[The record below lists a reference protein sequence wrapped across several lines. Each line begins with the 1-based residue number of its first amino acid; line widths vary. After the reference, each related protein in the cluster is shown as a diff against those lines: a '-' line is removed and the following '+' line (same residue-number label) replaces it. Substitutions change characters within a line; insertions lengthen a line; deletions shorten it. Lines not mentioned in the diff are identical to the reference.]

1 MVYKINID
9 ELKKQGYTSVAFEF
23 GAVNAPAAQPAQPAV
38 QTPTIKV
45 GSTVRVKNGAKTYDG
60 KGLASFIYNRNHI
73 VKEIKGDRAVITY
86 SGTVVAA
93 IKVSDLI
100 LV

>member
-1 MVYKINID
+1 MIYKINLED
-9 ELKKQGYTSVAFEF
+9 LKKQGYTSIAFDF
-23 GAVNAPAAQPAQPAV
+23 GAVNAPVSAPAQPAV
-38 QTPTIKV
+38 QTPTIKA

-60 KGLASFIYNRNHI
+60 KGLASFIYSRNHI
-73 VKEIKGDRAVITY
+73 VKEVKGDRAVITY